1 MRRGEPNNAALPHW
15 VPTGSSSSLS
25 CTLLR
30 FFVPLPLALPSPL
43 RPSCVWGGGV
53 CASERECVSHL
64 VAGLDCP
71 SVPACLACGYG
82 HAALLLLSPPAASSL
97 ALLFSRLRALSSL
110 SSLSLFP
117 SPHRYS
123 RRLHL
128 HCETHSSLCIFS
140 LAASLHHLR
149 LSFPQSFKRC
159 TGLQRQA
166 LLH

>member
-1 MRRGEPNNAALPHW
+1 MLLC
-15 VPTGSSSSLS
+15 PTGSPQAHHHHYHALCSASSFPSLS
-25 CTLLR
+25 R
-30 FFVPLPLALPSPL
+30 SPPHSV
-43 RPSCVWGGGV
+43 RPVCGGVGV